1 MAGRKA
7 GGGRSRMDLRR
18 EADAVEARE
27 GGAEVEEVEADD
39 EDEDEDEDDETEDEG
54 AEVAEGEEAAVAE
67 DDDDD
72 AGDDDDEDEDGPKK
86 KKKKAKVKA
95 PAKAKVKKAPAK
107 RKPKVVKEVR
117 QRASWVVFDNG
128 SKRVGTFPYSQ
139 RKEAEE
145 LMAAKIEEK
154 KATFF
159 ILLVKEPIEE

>member
-1 MAGRKA
+1 MG
-7 GGGRSRMDLRR
+7 SRNWSSGILIRFPSP
-18 EADAVEARE
+18 
-27 GGAEVEEVEADD
+27 GSAETDEVEAHDD
-39 EDEDEDEDDETEDEG
+39 EDEDEDDAGEDD
-54 AEVAEGEEAAVAE
+54 A
-67 DDDDD
+67 
-72 AGDDDDEDEDGPKK
+72 EDGPKK

-95 PAKAKVKKAPAK
+95 PAKVKVKKAPAK

-117 QRASWVVFDNG
+117 QRAIWVVFDNG
-128 SKRVGTFPYSQ
+128 SKRVGTFPYAQ